1 MSVFAEPKI
10 DCHMHVFD
18 PVGFPYRE
26 DTHYRP
32 AGHELATAHH
42 FLQLMDAYAVRHALL
57 VGPNSGYGLDN
68 RYMLD
73 TIARGGGR
81 FKGIA
86 VVPND
91 ATTAELEALKSAG
104 VVGVA
109 WNATFYGTD
118 YYADAAPLLDRLA
131 ALDLFIDVQVEHDQL
146 VALMPMLERASA
158 RILFDHCGRPDPAA
172 SVDQPGFRAL
182 RALGET
188 GRAYVKLSGYTKC
201 SRDPPPHDDAKP
213 FIDALVAS
221 FTLDRCLWAS
231 DWPFLRAPMRIDY
244 GVLLALCERW
254 FPDPAQRRKLWWETP
269 RSLFGF

>member
-1 MSVFAEPKI
+1 
-10 DCHMHVFD
+10 MHVFD
-18 PVGFPYRE
+18 PVRFPYRE

-32 AGHELATAHH
+32 ASHELATAQH
-42 FLQLMDAYAVRHALL
+42 FRQLMDAYGVRHALL

-73 TIARGGGR
+73 TIAHGEGR

-86 VVPND
+86 VVGND

-109 WNATFYGTD
+109 WNATFHGTD
-118 YYADAAPLLDRLA
+118 YYAGATALLERLA
-131 ALDLFIDVQVEHDQL
+131 ALGMFIDVQVEHDQL
-146 VALMPMLERASA
+146 LALMPMLERSPA
-158 RILFDHCGRPDPAA
+158 RVLVDHCGRPNPAA

-182 RALGET
+182 RKLGES

-201 SRDPPPHDDAKP
+201 SREAPPHDDARP

-221 FTLDRCLWAS
+221 FTPDRCLWAS

-244 GVLLALCERW
+244 GVLLALAARW
-254 FPDPAQRRKLWWETP
+254 FPDAGQRRKLWWETP
-269 RSLFGF
+269 KALFGF